1 MIKIRPPLL
10 SLLHFFFFFSH
21 FFLLLFFVVCFVV
34 VVLMPLIFLLRIFDY
49 HLKKTKQT
57 KYNLLKYLY
66 KHSI

>member
-1 MIKIRPPLL
+1 MIKIRPPLF

-34 VVLMPLIFLLRIFDY
+34 VVLMPLIIFLLRIFDY
-49 HLKKTKQT
+49 HLKKTK
-57 KYNLLKYLY
+57 YNLLKYLY